1 MSIILDT
8 REHGLIPLLPDA
20 PVKQL
25 SVGDA
30 LIQNGDQTMIVVER
44 KTTAD
49 FEASFLDGRYRE
61 QRTRLLAFCQA
72 NKARALYILEGGVD
86 GRVRSLTSPTRSLTR
101 SAIQKLIHRLMLR
114 YNVAVW
120 VTRSLED
127 TAATLTLLAEQVKE
141 DPKVFEGE
149 QLSYTDV
156 MAPTKKANKDD
167 PRAFAMT
174 ALQGCPGVSA
184 KSAGA
189 ILEACQ
195 GSLTGVLAADEG
207 TLAGIKAGERRVG
220 PAVAKRLYA
229 LLHGKVNPSE

>member
-1 MSIILDT
+1 MSIVLDT
-8 REHGLIPLLPDA
+8 REHGLIPLLSGV
-20 PVKQL
+20 PVQQL
-25 SVGDA
+25 PVGDA
-30 LIQNGDQTMIVVER
+30 LIKHGEQTVVVIER

-86 GRVRSLTSPTRSLTR
+86 GRVRSLTRP
-101 SAIQKLIHRLMLR
+101 AIQKLIHRLMLR

-127 TAATLTLLAEQVKE
+127 TAATLTLLAEQVRE

-167 PRAFAMT
+167 PRAFALG
-174 ALQGCPGVSA
+174 ALQGCPGISA
-184 KSAGA
+184 KSAA
-189 ILEACQ
+189 AVLEACG
-195 GSLTGVLAADEG
+195 GSLGGVMAAEEATLAAV
-207 TLAGIKAGERRVG
+207 KVGERRVG
-220 PAVAKRLYA
+220 PAVAKRLVA
-229 LLHGKVNPSE
+229 LLHGSVASE

>member
-8 REHGLIPLLPDA
+8 REHGLIPLLPGV
-20 PVKQL
+20 PVQQL
-25 SVGDA
+25 PVGDA
-30 LIQNGDQTMIVVER
+30 LIKHGEETVLVIER

-86 GRVRSLTSPTRSLTR
+86 GRLRSLSRAAS
-101 SAIQKLIHRLMLR
+101 QKLIHRLMLR
-114 YNVAVW
+114 YGVSVW

-127 TAATLTLLAEQVKE
+127 TAATLNLLAEQVRE

-167 PRAFAMT
+167 YKAFAIT

-184 KSAGA
+184 KSAA
-189 ILEACQ
+189 AVLEACQ
-195 GSLTGVLAADEG
+195 GSLEGVMAADEA
-207 TLAGIKAGERRVG
+207 TLAGVKVGERRVG
-220 PAVAKRLYA
+220 PAVAKRLHA
-229 LLHGKVNPSE
+229 LLHGKVVGTE

>member
-8 REHGLIPLLPDA
+8 REHGLIPLLPDT
-20 PVKQL
+20 PVQQL
-25 SVGDA
+25 AVGDA
-30 LIQNGDQTMIVVER
+30 LIKHGDETVLVIER

-72 NKARALYILEGGVD
+72 NKARALYILEGGID
-86 GRVRSLTSPTRSLTR
+86 GRVRSLTRP
-101 SAIQKLIHRLMLR
+101 AIQKLIHRLMLR
-114 YNVAVW
+114 YGVAVW
-120 VTRSLED
+120 TTRSLED

-141 DPKVFEGE
+141 DPKVFVGE

-167 PRAFAMT
+167 PRAFALG

-189 ILEACQ
+189 ILDACQ
-195 GSLTGVLAADEG
+195 GSLVVVMASDEATLAAM
-207 TLAGIKAGERRVG
+207 KVGERRVG
-220 PAVAKRLYA
+220 PAVAKRLHA
-229 LLHGKVNPSE
+229 LLHGTVSISV